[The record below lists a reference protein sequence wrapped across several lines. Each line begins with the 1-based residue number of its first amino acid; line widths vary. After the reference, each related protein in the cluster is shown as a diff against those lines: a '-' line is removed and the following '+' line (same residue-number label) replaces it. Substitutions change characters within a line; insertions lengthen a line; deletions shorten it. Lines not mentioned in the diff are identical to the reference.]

1 MSEESRAKIGRILLL
16 LGRLGMGGIFL
27 YAAYSKLWPLTTV
40 KTNLAFFAMQ
50 VDSYQ
55 LLPPWAVMRVANTL
69 PWFELVLGLG
79 LVIGWPLRLISV
91 ASSALLLGFFTVIVR
106 SYAMGLQINCGCFGQ
121 SEKLDYWAIIRDGSM
136 LALSL
141 AVTVGAF
148 LRHRRPP
155 SADNSAVPLTS
166 PHPQLKTE

>member
-1 MSEESRAKIGRILLL
+1 MSAESRAKIGRILLL

-40 KTNLAFFAMQ
+40 KQNLLFFAMQ

-55 LLPPWAVMRVANTL
+55 LLPSSMVMFVAKTL

-79 LVIGWPLRLISV
+79 LVIGWPLRLISSA
-91 ASSALLLGFFTVIVR
+91 ASMLILGFFIVIVR

-121 SEKLDYWAIIRDGSM
+121 SEKLDFTKVILDGLM
-136 LALSL
+136 LALTL
-141 AVTVGAF
+141 AVTIGAF
-148 LRHRRPP
+148 LRHRR
-155 SADNSAVPLTS
+155 SSSNGSSAVPLTS
-166 PHPQLKTE
+166 PQLKTE

>member
-1 MSEESRAKIGRILLL
+1 MSAENRAKIGRILLL

-55 LLPPWAVMRVANTL
+55 LLPSSMVMFVAKTL
-69 PWFELVLGLG
+69 PWFELALGLG
-79 LVIGWPLRLISV
+79 LVIGWPLRLISS
-91 ASSALLLGFFTVIVR
+91 AASALILGFFIVIVR

-121 SEKLDYWAIIRDGSM
+121 SEKLDFTKVILDGLM
-136 LALSL
+136 LALTL
-141 AVTVGAF
+141 AVTIGAF
-148 LRHRRPP
+148 LRHRRMING
-155 SADNSAVPLTS
+155 SSAVPLTS
-166 PHPQLKTE
+166 PQLKTE

>member
-1 MSEESRAKIGRILLL
+1 MSNESKSKVGRILLL

-55 LLPPWAVMRVANTL
+55 LLPSWAVMFVAKTL
-69 PWFELVLGLG
+69 PWFELALGAG
-79 LVIGWPLRLISV
+79 LVTGWPLRLVSS
-91 ASSALLLGFFTVIVR
+91 ASSALLLGFFAVIVR
-106 SYAMGLQINCGCFGQ
+106 SYALGLQINCGCFGQ

-141 AVTVGAF
+141 AVMMGAF
-148 LRHRRPP
+148 LRHRRA
-155 SADNSAVPLTS
+155 SNGSSAVPLTS
-166 PHPQLKTE
+166 PQLKTE

>member
-1 MSEESRAKIGRILLL
+1 MNAESRAKLGRILLL

-27 YAAYSKLWPLTTV
+27 YAAYSKLWPLSAV

-55 LLPPWAVMRVANTL
+55 LLPGWAVMFVAKTL

-79 LVIGWPLRLISV
+79 LVAGWPLRLS
-91 ASSALLLGFFTVIVR
+91 SSAASALILGFFIVIVR

-121 SEKLDYWAIIRDGSM
+121 SEKLDYWAILRDGSM

-141 AVTVGAF
+141 AVTIGAF
-148 LRHRRPP
+148 VRHRK
-155 SADNSAVPLTS
+155 SSSHEISAVPLAS
-166 PHPQLKTE
+166 PHPHLKTE

>member
-1 MSEESRAKIGRILLL
+1 MNAESRAKLGRILLL

-27 YAAYSKLWPLTTV
+27 YAAYSKLWPLNSV

-55 LLPPWAVMRVANTL
+55 LLPGWAVMFVAKTL

-79 LVIGWPLRLISV
+79 LVAGWPLRLISS
-91 ASSALLLGFFTVIVR
+91 AASALILGFFIVIVR

-121 SEKLDYWAIIRDGSM
+121 SEKLDYWAILRDGSM

-141 AVTVGAF
+141 AVTIGAF
-148 LRHRRPP
+148 VRHRK
-155 SADNSAVPLTS
+155 SSSDEDSSVPLAS

>member
-1 MSEESRAKIGRILLL
+1 MTAESRANIGRILLL

-27 YAAYSKLWPLTTV
+27 YAAYSKLWPLTSV

-55 LLPPWAVMRVANTL
+55 LLPSWAVMTVAKTL

-79 LVIGWPLRLISV
+79 LVIGWPLRLISS
-91 ASSALLLGFFTVIVR
+91 AASALILGFFIVIVR

-121 SEKLDYWAIIRDGSM
+121 SEKLDYWAIMRDGSM

-141 AVTVGAF
+141 AVTIGAF
-148 LRHRRPP
+148 LRHR
-155 SADNSAVPLTS
+155 NSASAGSASVPLTTA
-166 PHPQLKTE
+166 HPQLKTE